1 MNMKFNITRVFQG
14 ITLTSFGFGVANF
27 IKSRNSKFYTDKL
40 NDLARELKILSVER
54 DIAQEALKVNQS
66 NEQLKILNE
75 INDKLDKL
83 NNNLIEFK
91 QKITLY
97 SEENFDASANNL
109 ITHTKSVREQAKE
122 AWDKCDKN
130 SIFDFDRLMDQI
142 NDYYSKLGYYD
153 LLAAVNL
160 TGCMV
165 LLISIIS
172 IIIVLYSD
180 SIINKYKINERYP
193 ILKNIIELRRQ
204 FQKYYLIWDLSV
216 ILIVI
221 ITMIIINVLFLTT

>member
-1 MNMKFNITRVFQG
+1 MNIKFNITRVFQG
-14 ITLTSFGFGVANF
+14 ITLASFGFSVTNF